1 MLQLALPARPRQDT
15 FRRNR
20 DNGVLALSID
30 ALTQGTA
37 GGYYPE
43 FFDLEIISNHRGPV
57 QYKIFTK
64 QIVDIAPST
73 AQLLSTV
80 RDVFALRMSEV
91 AQVFGV
97 SRRAA
102 YDWLEGATPKRE
114 TAARIYTL
122 SRHAEDL
129 KASGLLNVALYIH
142 RPVIAGRSLFDLL
155 KSGESIEQAIGII
168 KRTASGEAKNRERL
182 GRRASETDTASI
194 DGFDEVSTPI
204 SD

>member
-1 MLQLALPARPRQDT
+1 MLQLALPAHPHQNT

-30 ALTQGTA
+30 TLTQGTA

-43 FFDLEIISNHRGPV
+43 RFDLEIISHHRSPV
-57 QYKIFTK
+57 QYKVLAK
-64 QIVDIAPST
+64 QVVDIAPSI

-91 AQVFGV
+91 AQIFGV

-102 YDWLEGATPKRE
+102 YDWLEGTIPKHE

-122 SRHAEDL
+122 SKHAEDL
-129 KASGLLNVALYIH
+129 KASGLPNVALYIH
-142 RPVIAGRSLFDLL
+142 RPVIAGRPLFDML

-168 KRTASGEAKNRERL
+168 KRTASEEAKNRKQL
-182 GRRASETDTASI
+182 GRRASETNTASV